1 MGIAEHMRVD
11 CIELDM
17 KSTSKQEVFD
27 TLTSGLLT
35 AGLLDDAGVK
45 LLVKKL
51 EERESLSTTGVGEG
65 IAIPHASLEGF
76 SRTLIPM
83 GIVPDGVDFASVDG
97 KKAKV
102 IFMIVGSL
110 SDPRLHIQILARIVR
125 LCRKPG
131 LMKELMEVKAQQE
144 VIDIIR
150 KWDS

>member
-1 MGIAEHMRVD
+1 MGIAEYMRAD
-11 CIELDM
+11 CILLDM

-76 SRTLIPM
+76 SKTVIPM
-83 GIVPDGVDFASVDG
+83 GLVPDGVDFASVDG
-97 KKAKV
+97 KEAKV
-102 IFMIVGSL
+102 VFMIVGSL

-131 LMKELMEVKAQQE
+131 LLKELMEAKTPQE